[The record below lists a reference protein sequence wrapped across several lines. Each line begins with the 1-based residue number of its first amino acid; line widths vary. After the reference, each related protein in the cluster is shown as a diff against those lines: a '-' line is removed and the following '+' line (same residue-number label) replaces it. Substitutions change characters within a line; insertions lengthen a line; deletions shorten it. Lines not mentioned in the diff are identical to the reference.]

1 MIKKQIE
8 KKVKKIEPAKFI
20 SRDLIT
26 DLKMKNGLLKK
37 LVFSFSSLIV
47 VSLLLCGI
55 ITFLISKWK
64 VTNDFKS
71 STLQIL
77 NQAKNYVDLI
87 NSNVNNSS
95 MQLLQNKDFTSKL
108 IQSDLD
114 DFSAYSLKTS
124 IDSTY
129 LTPLTNS
136 STLIKTAAILNDNGL
151 STSSASSGIDDSK
164 LEADKASS
172 WYKKALDLNGQYF
185 WTQPRKVSYLGSN
198 GQNQL
203 AVSLVR
209 LLKDPSTFKSAGVLC
224 LDIDT
229 DALNSK
235 LAGIKIGKDG
245 YVFLVNPDGYIIS
258 NKNSSLI
265 GTKIKDSYFAKIK
278 NSTTGDFTYKN
289 MYGVYS
295 TSTDTGWK
303 IIGLVPKSELS
314 STATTI
320 GLFTLIITI
329 ICIIVSL
336 IISIFTTYQISM
348 PIKDMI
354 NVTRDLSNGNFHVD
368 CSKQYNVEELNNLS
382 KNFNKMIVNLK
393 DVLLRT
399 STLSSEANKSSA
411 YIRDIS
417 TNLRESSSGIAAAVE
432 EIASGSSLQTE
443 DTLKCL
449 EISDSLNNEISKSVD
464 LLTSVN
470 AATDKSMKLL
480 SKSNATVS
488 NLNDASNVNSKAME
502 QVVNKMNEL
511 ASNTKNITII
521 LSKINEISEQT
532 NLLALNASIEAAR
545 AGKAG
550 LGFAVV
556 ADEIRKLASQSQSA
570 SNDIGVI
577 LSKVNGSI
585 KSSLDLS
592 TKAQGTFSNEVS
604 QVKETIAT
612 FSEIEKS
619 ISQIGASMQA
629 SIESINLINK
639 QKTTL
644 NDNISNIASV
654 SEENTSTTQEV
665 SASVVE
671 QTSVN
676 EEIFKLSQK
685 LSTQSEELKAL
696 IATFKF

>member
-1 MIKKQIE
+1 MIKKHI
-8 KKVKKIEPAKFI
+8 KKNKPAKFI

-77 NQAKNYVDLI
+77 NQTKNYVDLI

-108 IQSDLD
+108 TQTDLD
-114 DFSAYSLKTS
+114 ILSAYNLRTT
-124 IDSTY
+124 IASTY
-129 LTPLTNS
+129 ISPLTTS
-136 STLIKTAAILNDNGL
+136 STLIKNAAILNDNGL
-151 STSSASSGIDDSK
+151 STSSASVGIDDDK
-164 LEADKASS
+164 LQSDKASS
-172 WYKKALDLNGQYF
+172 WYKKAIALNGQYF
-185 WTQPRKVSYLGSN
+185 WTQPRKVSYLGTN
-198 GQNQL
+198 GTNQL

-209 LLKDPSTFKSAGVLC
+209 LLRDPSTFKTAGVLC

-229 DALNSK
+229 DELDSK

-258 NKNSSLI
+258 NKNQSLV
-265 GTKIKDSYFAKIK
+265 GTKIKDSYFTKIK
-278 NSTTGDFTYKN
+278 NSSTGDFTYKN

-303 IIGLVPKSELS
+303 IVGLVPKSELS

-320 GLFTLIITI
+320 GLFTLLITI

-336 IISIFTTYQISM
+336 IISILTTYQISI

-382 KNFNKMIVNLK
+382 KNFNKMIANLK

-399 STLSSEANKSSA
+399 STLSSETNKSSA

-417 TNLRESSSGIAAAVE
+417 NNLRESSSGIAAAVE

-449 EISDSLNNEISKSVD
+449 EISDSLNNEISKSVN

-470 AATDKSMKLL
+470 TATDKSMELL
-480 SKSNATVS
+480 SKSNATVA
-488 NLNDASNVNSKAME
+488 NLNDASNINSKAME
-502 QVVNKMNEL
+502 QVVSKMNEL

-556 ADEIRKLASQSQSA
+556 ADEIRKLAAQSQSA

-577 LSKVNGSI
+577 LNKINGSI

-592 TKAQGTFSNEVS
+592 TKAQGTFLNEVS
-604 QVKETIAT
+604 QVKETIST

-629 SIESINLINK
+629 SIESINLIDK

-644 NDNISNIASV
+644 NENISSIASV

-671 QTSVN
+671 QTTVN
-676 EEIFKLSQK
+676 EEVFKLAQK
-685 LSTQSEELKAL
+685 LSTQSEELKNL
-696 IATFKF
+696 VDTFKF

>member
-1 MIKKQIE
+1 MIKRHI
-8 KKVKKIEPAKFI
+8 KKIKPANFV

-26 DLKMKNGLLKK
+26 DLKTKNGLLKK

-77 NQAKNYVDLI
+77 NQTKNYVELI

-95 MQLLQNKDFTSKL
+95 MQLLQNKDFISKL
-108 IQSDLD
+108 LQTDLD
-114 DFSAYSLKTS
+114 DFSAYNLKSS
-124 IDSTY
+124 IGSTY
-129 LTPLTNS
+129 ITPLTNS
-136 STLIKTAAILNDNGL
+136 SALIKNAAILNDNGL
-151 STSSASSGIDDSK
+151 STSSAASGIDNEDLQS
-164 LEADKASS
+164 DKSSS
-172 WYKKALDLNGQYF
+172 WYKKAVSLNGQYF
-185 WTQPRKVSYLGSN
+185 WTQPRKVSYLGTN
-198 GQNQL
+198 GKNQL
-203 AVSLVR
+203 SVSLVR
-209 LLKDPSTFKSAGVLC
+209 LLKDPATFQTAGVLC

-235 LAGIKIGKDG
+235 LAETKIGKNG
-245 YVFLVNPDGYIIS
+245 YIFIVNSDGYIIS
-258 NKNSSLI
+258 NKNQNLI
-265 GTKIKDSYFAKIK
+265 GTKIKDSYFPKIK
-278 NSTTGDFTYKN
+278 NSSTGDFTYKN

-320 GLFTLIITI
+320 GLFTLLVTI

-336 IISIFTTYQISM
+336 IISILTTYQISV

-354 NVTRDLSNGNFHVD
+354 ALTRDLSNGNFHVD
-368 CSKQYNVEELNNLS
+368 CTKKYNIEELNNLS

-399 STLSSEANKSSA
+399 STLSSETNKSSA

-417 TNLRESSSGIAAAVE
+417 NNLRESSSGIAAAVE

-449 EISDSLNNEISKSVD
+449 DISDSLNNEISKSVT

-470 AATDKSMKLL
+470 AATDKSIQLL
-480 SKSNATVS
+480 SKSNSTVA
-488 NLNDASNVNSKAME
+488 NLNDASNANSKAME

-511 ASNTKNITII
+511 ASNTKNITVI

-550 LGFAVV
+550 LGFSVV
-556 ADEIRKLASQSQSA
+556 ADEIRKLASQSQNA

-592 TKAQGTFSNEVS
+592 TKAQGTFSDEVS
-604 QVKETIAT
+604 QVKETIST

-619 ISQIGASMQA
+619 ISQIGASMKA
-629 SIESINLINK
+629 SIESMNLINK

-644 NDNISNIASV
+644 NENISSIASV

-685 LSTQSEELKAL
+685 LSTQSEELKNL
-696 IATFKF
+696 IDTFKF

>member
-1 MIKKQIE
+1 MIKRHI
-8 KKVKKIEPAKFI
+8 KKLKPAKFI

-26 DLKMKNGLLKK
+26 DLKTKNGLLKK

-77 NQAKNYVDLI
+77 NQTKNYVDLI

-108 IQSDLD
+108 TQTDLD
-114 DFSAYSLKTS
+114 DFSAYSLRTS

-129 LTPLTNS
+129 ITPLTNS
-136 STLIKTAAILNDNGL
+136 STLIKSAAILNDNGL
-151 STSSASSGIDDSK
+151 STSSASVGIDTDK
-164 LEADKASS
+164 LQSDKASS
-172 WYKKALDLNGQYF
+172 WYKKAIALNGQYF
-185 WTQPRKVSYLGSN
+185 WTQPRKVSYLGTN
-198 GQNQL
+198 GENQL

-209 LLKDPSTFKSAGVLC
+209 LLRDPSTFKTAGVLC

-229 DALNSK
+229 DELNSK

-245 YVFLVNPDGYIIS
+245 YIFLVNPDGYIIS
-258 NKNSSLI
+258 NKNQSLI

-278 NSTTGDFTYKN
+278 NASTGDFTYKN

-314 STATTI
+314 STANTI
-320 GLFTLIITI
+320 GLFTLLITI
-329 ICIIVSL
+329 ICIVVSL
-336 IISIFTTYQISM
+336 IISILTTYQISV

-354 NVTRDLSNGNFHVD
+354 ALTRDLSNGNFHVD
-368 CSKQYNVEELNNLS
+368 CTKKYNIEELNNLS
-382 KNFNKMIVNLK
+382 KNFDKMTANLK

-399 STLSSEANKSSA
+399 STLSSETNKSSA

-417 TNLRESSSGIAAAVE
+417 NNLRESSSGIAAAVE

-449 EISDSLNNEISKSVD
+449 DISDNLNNEISKSVT

-470 AATDKSMKLL
+470 TATDKSMQLL
-480 SKSNATVS
+480 SKSNSTVE
-488 NLNDASNVNSKAME
+488 NLNDASNANSKAME

-511 ASNTKNITII
+511 AYNTKNITVI
-521 LSKINEISEQT
+521 LNKINEISEQT

-550 LGFAVV
+550 LGFSVV

-592 TKAQGTFSNEVS
+592 TKAQDTFSDEVS
-604 QVKETIAT
+604 QVKETIST
-612 FSEIEKS
+612 FSEIQKS
-619 ISQIGASMQA
+619 ISQIGASMKA
-629 SIESINLINK
+629 SIDSINSIDK

-644 NDNISNIASV
+644 NKNISSIASV

-676 EEIFKLSQK
+676 EEIFKLAQK
-685 LSTQSEELKAL
+685 LSTQSEELKNL
-696 IATFKF
+696 IDTFKF

>member
-1 MIKKQIE
+1 MIKGHT
-8 KKVKKIEPAKFI
+8 KKFKIRPSTFTFK
-20 SRDLIT
+20 DLVA
-26 DLKMKNGLLKK
+26 DLKIKNGLLKK

-77 NQAKNYVDLI
+77 NQTKNYVELI

-95 MQLLQNKDFTSKL
+95 MLLLQNKDFTSKL
-108 IQSDLD
+108 TQTDVD
-114 DFSAYSLKTS
+114 DFTAYTLKKD
-124 IDSTY
+124 IASTY
-129 LTPLTNS
+129 LTPLTLT
-136 STLIKTAAILNDNGL
+136 TLIKSAAILNDNGL
-151 STSSASSGIDDSK
+151 SASTSSSGVNDDS
-164 LEADKASS
+164 LQADKSSS
-172 WYKKALDLNGQYF
+172 WYKKAISLSGQAS
-185 WTQPRKVSYLGSN
+185 WTQPRKVSYLGNDAQN
-198 GQNQL
+198 GL
-203 AVSLVR
+203 TVSLVR
-209 LLKDPSTFKSAGVLC
+209 LLKDPSTFKTAGVLC
-224 LDIDT
+224 LDVDT

-245 YVFLVNPDGYIIS
+245 YVFIVNSDGYIIS
-258 NKNSSLI
+258 NKDQKLI
-265 GTKIKDSYFAKIK
+265 GTKIKDSYFTKIK
-278 NSTTGDFTYKN
+278 NSSTGDFTYKN

-314 STATTI
+314 ATANTI
-320 GLFTLIITI
+320 GIFTLLITI
-329 ICIIVSL
+329 LCIIVSFF
-336 IISIFTTYQISM
+336 ISIATTYQIST

-354 NVTRDLSNGNFHVD
+354 SVTTDLSNGNFHVD
-368 CSKQYNVEELNNLS
+368 CTKKYNIQELNNLS
-382 KNFNKMIVNLK
+382 KNFNKMITNLK
-393 DVLLRT
+393 DLLLRT
-399 STLSSEANKSSA
+399 STLSSETNKSSA

-417 TNLRESSSGIAAAVE
+417 NNLRESSSGIAAAVE

-449 EISDSLNNEISKSVD
+449 EISDSLNNEISKSVN

-470 AATDKSMKLL
+470 VATDTSMQLL
-480 SKSNATVS
+480 SKSNSTIT

-502 QVVNKMNEL
+502 QVVNKMNDL
-511 ASNTKNITII
+511 ASNTKNITVI

-556 ADEIRKLASQSQSA
+556 ADEIRKLAAQSQNA
-570 SNDIGVI
+570 SNEIDVI
-577 LSKVNGSI
+577 LSKINTSI
-585 KSSLDLS
+585 NSSLDLS
-592 TKAQGTFSNEVS
+592 TKAQGTFLNEVT
-604 QVKETIAT
+604 QVKETIST

-619 ISQIGASMQA
+619 ISQIGSSMKA
-629 SIESINLINK
+629 SIESMNLIDK

-644 NDNISNIASV
+644 NKNISSIASV

-685 LSTQSEELKAL
+685 LSTQSEELKNL
-696 IATFKF
+696 IDTFKF

>member
-1 MIKKQIE
+1 MVKKNIKKI
-8 KKVKKIEPAKFI
+8 KPVKII
-20 SRDLIT
+20 SKDLIA
-26 DLKMKNGLLKK
+26 DLKTKNGLLKK

-77 NQAKNYVDLI
+77 NQTKNYVDLI

-108 IQSDLD
+108 TQTGLD
-114 DFSAYSLKTS
+114 DFSAYSLKSS

-129 LTPLTNS
+129 ITPLTNS
-136 STLIKTAAILNDNGL
+136 STLIKNAAILNDNGL
-151 STSSASSGIDDSK
+151 STSSAAVSIDTKK
-164 LEADKASS
+164 LESDKGSN

-185 WTQPRKVSYLGSN
+185 WTQPRKVGYLGTN
-198 GQNQL
+198 GENQL
-203 AVSLVR
+203 SVSLVR
-209 LLKDPSTFKSAGVLC
+209 LLKDPSTFKTAGVLC
-224 LDIDT
+224 LDVDIDE
-229 DALNSK
+229 LNSK
-235 LAGIKIGKDG
+235 LAGIKIGKNG
-245 YVFLVNPDGYIIS
+245 YIFIVNPDGYIIS
-258 NKNSSLI
+258 NKNQSLI
-265 GTKIKDSYFAKIK
+265 GTKIKDSYFTKIK
-278 NSTTGDFTYKN
+278 NSSTGDFTYKN

-303 IIGLVPKSELS
+303 IVGLVPKSELS

-320 GLFTLIITI
+320 GIFTLLITI
-329 ICIIVSL
+329 LCIIVSL
-336 IISIFTTYQISM
+336 IISIFTTYQISV

-354 NVTRDLSNGNFHVD
+354 AITRDLSNGNFHVD
-368 CSKQYNVEELNNLS
+368 CTKKYNIDELNNLS
-382 KNFNKMIVNLK
+382 KNFNKMIANLK

-399 STLSSEANKSSA
+399 STLSLETNKSSA

-417 TNLRESSSGIAAAVE
+417 NNLRESSSGIAAAVE

-449 EISDSLNNEISKSVD
+449 DISDNLNNEIGKSVT

-470 AATDKSMKLL
+470 VATDKSIQLL
-480 SKSNATVS
+480 SKSNSTVS
-488 NLNDASNVNSKAME
+488 NLNDASNANSKAME
-502 QVVNKMNEL
+502 EVVNKMNEL
-511 ASNTKNITII
+511 ASNTKNITVI

-550 LGFAVV
+550 LGFSVV
-556 ADEIRKLASQSQSA
+556 ADEIRKLASQSQNA

-577 LSKVNGSI
+577 LNKVNSSI

-592 TKAQGTFSNEVS
+592 TKAQSTFLDEVS
-604 QVKETIAT
+604 QVKETIST

-619 ISQIGASMQA
+619 ISQIGASMKA
-629 SIESINLINK
+629 SIDSMNLINE

-644 NDNISNIASV
+644 NENISNIASV

-676 EEIFKLSQK
+676 EEIFKLAQK
-685 LSTQSEELKAL
+685 LSTQSEELKNL
-696 IATFKF
+696 IDTFKF